1 MKLQKTLG
9 VSTVVAVAGVAL
21 VFPSVTSEAS
31 SGNIMD
37 SWHRPIVGI
46 LVKVQ
51 GGRSG
56 WAGFSPSVP
65 GQRYSV
71 SWNYDTQGKPFS
83 LHIGVGGTPQ
93 NWQNNVKT
101 RVFPRNT
108 YGGQINIAPGNQVYT
123 DRMP

>member
-1 MKLQKTLG
+1 MKLQKILG
-9 VSTVVAVAGVAL
+9 ISAIVAATGTVL
-21 VFPSVTSEAS
+21 VFSGTTAEAS

-37 SWHRPIVGI
+37 TRARPIVG
-46 LVKVQ
+46 VWVEVQ

-93 NWQNNVKT
+93 RWQYNIKT

-108 YGGQINIAPGNQVYT
+108 YGGQINITPGNQVYI